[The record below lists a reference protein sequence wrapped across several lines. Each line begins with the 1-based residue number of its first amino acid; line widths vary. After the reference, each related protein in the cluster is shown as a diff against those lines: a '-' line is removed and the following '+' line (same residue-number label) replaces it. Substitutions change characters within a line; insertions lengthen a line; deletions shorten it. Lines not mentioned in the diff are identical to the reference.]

1 MKLKELLDTIPNTY
15 KIGLVDYDREIMTI
29 TYAFPKEAI
38 VAFARKSKYTTADIK
53 NMDVLAVHPC
63 ARVYCPDERVF
74 GDDDMPSMHV
84 DVQMLIE
91 VAKGE

>member
-15 KIGLVDYDREIMTI
+15 RIGIVDYDREIMSI
-29 TYAFPKEAI
+29 NYDFPKEAI
-38 VAFARKSKYTTADIK
+38 LAFSRKSKYTTADIR
-53 NMDVLAVHPC
+53 NMNVLAIHPC

-84 DVQMLIE
+84 DAQMLIE
-91 VAKGE
+91 VAE